1 MSNRPLVIGVGF
13 QKTGT
18 STLRESLKILGYNV
32 KDATPRALLPILKKD
47 WGKID
52 RILSKYDAI
61 QDTPWYY
68 IYKDLDRLYPGSK
81 FVLTI
86 RDEEK
91 WYRSVN
97 RHIGDLR
104 SAHHEWIYGR
114 GKGLPMDDKE
124 NTIAVYR
131 QHNEEVVEYFKDR
144 PDDFIVIDFTK
155 GESWEKLCPFLGK
168 PMPEND
174 LPHYNKTNW
183 SKKQEPRKNNF
194 KLIRKRIKNAVK
206 IWYIDQRGWWD
217 K

>member
-1 MSNRPLVIGVGF
+1 M
-13 QKTGT
+13 
-18 STLRESLKILGYNV
+18 
-32 KDATPRALLPILKKD
+32 
-47 WGKID
+47 
-52 RILSKYDAI
+52 
-61 QDTPWYY
+61 
-68 IYKDLDRLYPGSK
+68 DRLYPGSK
-81 FVLTI
+81 FVLTL

-131 QHNEEVVEYFKDR
+131 KHNEEVKAYFKDR
-144 PDDFIVIDFTK
+144 PDDFIIIDFTA
-155 GESWEKLCPFLGK
+155 GESWEKLCPFLDK
-168 PMPEND
+168 PKPEKS

-183 SKKQEPRKNNF
+183 NKKQEPRANSF
-194 KLIRKRIKNAVK
+194 KLMRKRVKNAIK
-206 IWYIDQRGWWD
+206 IWYIDRLGLWN